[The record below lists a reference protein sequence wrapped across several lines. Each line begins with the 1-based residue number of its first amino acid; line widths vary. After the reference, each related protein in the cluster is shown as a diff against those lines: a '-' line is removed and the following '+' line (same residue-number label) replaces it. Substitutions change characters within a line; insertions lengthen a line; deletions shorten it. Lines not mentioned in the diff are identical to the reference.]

1 MNIAYH
7 LLGCSFLLQ
16 PWALDPGR
24 VEDRALQQV
33 ASQLLDFSILHGC
46 LEVLKN
52 KSFPYVNLSVFA
64 PRWPGPFW
72 GAPRHWLPHAPATML
87 KS

>member
-46 LEVLKN
+46 FEVLK
-52 KSFPYVNLSVFA
+52 KNLFSICEFVSLCSSVA
-64 PRWPGPFW
+64 RALLRSSPPLANW
-72 GAPRHWLPHAPATML
+72 M
-87 KS
+87 